1 MQKSKESRFREEC
14 WAELL
19 ENGRN
24 WGRRRFNQKISVK
37 RCAFCVF
44 QSDFTFFMSDW
55 REGRNCVI
63 SAVLESLGLIVTRK
77 FPPSHKTRKLVRG
90 TVHPATACMYCKVQR
105 KGPFP
110 AAVQDL
116 RRCLPVF
123 TLQDRSS
130 ISKSL
135 RPSRLKIILEGL
147 AQVRPAKW
155 KQASEWGRASDWKTG
170 FGISFSLSSTFKR
183 WCHLR

>member
-1 MQKSKESRFREEC
+1 M
-14 WAELL
+14 
-19 ENGRN
+19 
-24 WGRRRFNQKISVK
+24 

-44 QSDFTFFMSDW
+44 QSNFTAFMRDL
-55 REGRNCVI
+55 REGRNC
-63 SAVLESLGLIVTRK
+63 AFLTMLESLGLIVTRK
-77 FPPSHKTRKLVRG
+77 FPPLHKTRKEARQRSCSPC
-90 TVHPATACMYCKVQR
+90 HSACMYCKVQR

-116 RRCLPVF
+116 CRCLPVF

-135 RPSRLKIILEGL
+135 RPSRLKIILESL
-147 AQVRPAKW
+147 VQVRPAKW
-155 KQASEWGRASDWKTG
+155 KQASKWGRASDWKTG
-170 FGISFSLSSTFKR
+170 FCISFRLTSTFKR